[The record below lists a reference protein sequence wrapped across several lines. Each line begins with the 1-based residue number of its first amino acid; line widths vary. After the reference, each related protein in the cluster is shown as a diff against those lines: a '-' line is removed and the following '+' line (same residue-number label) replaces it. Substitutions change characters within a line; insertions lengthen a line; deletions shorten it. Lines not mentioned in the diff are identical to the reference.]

1 MNTSIQTYAI
11 SSLPEMQALGEKIGV
26 QLIAGDVLSLNGE
39 LGAGKTALTR
49 GIGLTLRINDVT
61 SPTFVISKIYPG
73 TLPLIH
79 VDAYRLI
86 GENLAVIDD
95 LDLETRI
102 PTSVTVIEWGKGYAE
117 RLSAK
122 IIDISIDFGLGPDDR
137 IVTINGLDR

>member
-1 MNTSIQTYAI
+1 MNTPIQKYAI
-11 SSLPEMQALGEKIGV
+11 SSFEQMQALGEKIGA

-49 GIGLTLRINDVT
+49 GIGQALGINDVT

-86 GENLAVIDD
+86 GEKLAVIDD

-102 PTSVTVIEWGKGYAE
+102 PISVTVIEWGKGYAE
-117 RLSAK
+117 RLSEK
-122 IIDISIDFGLGPDDR
+122 IIEVDIDFGVGPDER
-137 IVTINGLDR
+137 IVTIKGLD